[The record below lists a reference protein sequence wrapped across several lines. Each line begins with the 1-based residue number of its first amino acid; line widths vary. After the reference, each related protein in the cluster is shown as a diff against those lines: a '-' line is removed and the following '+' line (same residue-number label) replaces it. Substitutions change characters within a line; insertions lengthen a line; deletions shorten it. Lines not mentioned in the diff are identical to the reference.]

1 MTPSDGA
8 AGRGPARGPI
18 VRALTDRLP
27 YKGAAIFFAVVLWLI
42 VASEESAERLVPV
55 HIAPRL
61 DSGVVLVG
69 EPPPARALVVGRAR
83 DLVKLGDA
91 PLIVRRVV
99 TAETPDSVSFELRP
113 TDVDLP
119 ERSSA
124 VVRDVQPHVVT
135 LHLAPA
141 PVAAPRRPAA
151 AAAAPKTAARPE

>member
-8 AGRGPARGPI
+8 AGRPPARGPI
-18 VRALTDRLP
+18 IRALTDRLP

-69 EPPPARALVVGRAR
+69 DPPAARALVVGRAR

-91 PLIVRRVV
+91 PLVVRRVV

-124 VVRDVQPHVVT
+124 VVRDVQPHGVT

-141 PVAAPRRPAA
+141 PMAAPRRP